1 MAGTVTALIAQKR
14 NRDRV
19 NVYLDGEFAFGL
31 AAGVA
36 IRLHKGQMLSDE
48 EIAQLSALDQVEKVH
63 QRALNFLSYRPRSV
77 AEVQRNLREKDV
89 PEEVI
94 EQEIERLERVG
105 LLDDEAFARYWIA
118 NRQQFKPRSA
128 RALRDELR
136 QKGVSSVIIE
146 AALADFD
153 EEEAAYRAAQARVS
167 RYANLDRETF
177 RKRLGGFLTRRGFD
191 YGTSRGVLDRL
202 WDEGGSGHAHVT
214 GEE

>member
-1 MAGTVTALIAQKR
+1 MAGTITALIAQKR
-14 NRDRV
+14 NRERV

-31 AAGVA
+31 AASAA
-36 IRLHKGQMLSDE
+36 IGLHKGQTLSDE
-48 EIAQLSALDQVEKVH
+48 EIAQLRALDQAEKAH

-89 PEEVI
+89 PEEII

-105 LLDDEAFARYWIA
+105 LLDDEAFARYWIE

-136 QKGVSSVIIE
+136 QKGVSGVIIE
-146 AALADFD
+146 AALADFN
-153 EEEAAYRAAQARVS
+153 EEEAAYHAAQARVS
-167 RYANLDRETF
+167 RYASLDRKTF
-177 RKRLGGFLTRRGFD
+177 RKRLGDFLARRGFD

-202 WDEGGSGHAHVT
+202 WDEGGSGHAHAT